1 MMGISG
7 ILHFKIDICIYWCVC
22 MIMISSYKYHHL
34 LTRPHI
40 FMNI

>member
-22 MIMISSYKYHHL
+22 VCVWLWYHLIYIIIS
-34 LTRPHI
+34 
-40 FMNI
+40 